1 MLLVRL
7 RHPRQFV
14 LLLTLTGVLLTM
26 PAALAHVQAG
36 ATQGFWH
43 GLEHPLGGL
52 DHLLAMVAV
61 GLWAIQLGGVA
72 VGVVPLAFIGVMT
85 LGAVLGMAGWS
96 LPLVEPLIIASDFI
110 FGVLVLLG
118 TRLPLYW
125 SAPLVGFLALFHGYA
140 HGTEM
145 PGDVSGW
152 SYGLGFALATLG
164 LNGLGLLAGQLIRR
178 FCPPVTMRWAG
189 GAILIGS
196 LYVLT
201 QALLGG

>member
-1 MLLVRL
+1 MRSPN
-7 RHPRQFV
+7 HPRRFA
-14 LLLTLTGVLLTM
+14 LLFTLAWLALM
-26 PAALAHVQAG
+26 APAALAHVQAG
-36 ATQGFWH
+36 ATHGFWH

-61 GLWAIQLGGVA
+61 GLWAAELGGMA
-72 VGVVPLAFIGVMT
+72 VWVVPLAFVGVMT
-85 LGAVLGMAGWS
+85 LGAVGGMVGLP
-96 LPLVEPLIIASDFI
+96 LPLVEPAIIASDLI

-118 TRLPLYW
+118 TRLPLFA

-164 LNGLGLLAGQLIRR
+164 LNGLGLLAGQFIRR
-178 FCPPVTMRWAG
+178 YCPPVTMRWAG
-189 GAILIGS
+189 GAILVGA

-201 QALLGG
+201 QALGGG